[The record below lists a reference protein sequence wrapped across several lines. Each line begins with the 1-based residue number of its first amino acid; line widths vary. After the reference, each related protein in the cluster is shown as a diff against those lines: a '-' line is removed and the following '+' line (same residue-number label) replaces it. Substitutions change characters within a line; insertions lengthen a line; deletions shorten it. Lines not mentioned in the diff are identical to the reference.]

1 MGLWGYSASLSAIAI
16 GGMFFVVNSYKTIIF
31 AILASLYT
39 AIVHGALASFLAPFG
54 MPALTFPFVLVCWLW
69 CLAGSSIGGLFY
81 VEITAITLPEDH
93 IKRVLLAIKVTSK
106 FKELN

>member
-81 VEITAITLPEDH
+81 V
-93 IKRVLLAIKVTSK
+93 
-106 FKELN
+106 